1 MLDLGKQALHLLAGQ
16 GFGQGTPTPHKVTG
30 LDGVPQH
37 PLLVQAKV
45 KKVLERIEPSVD
57 RRPGA
62 AAVMVMLYK
71 LVDLT
76 KGDLGEGDR
85 YLRKEQAQITRITRD
100 AMPRELPALQVQP
113 KPIEGGLADVIHALP
128 PLKALA
134 LLYLRHRLVVLRAF
148 GAVIQLRIAQRDV
161 ERAMAHQL
169 FDHLQ

>member
-1 MLDLGKQALHLLAGQ
+1 MLDLGKQALDLLAGQ
-16 GFGQGTPTPHKVTG
+16 GFGQGTPPPHKVTG

-62 AAVMVMLYK
+62 AAVMVMLHK

-76 KGDLGEGDR
+76 KGNLGEGDR

-100 AMPRELPALQVQP
+100 AMSRELPAFQVRP
-113 KPIEGGLADVIHALP
+113 KPVESGLADVIHALP
-128 PLKALA
+128 PFKSLA
-134 LLYLRHRLVVLRAF
+134 LLHLRHRLVVLRAF
-148 GAVIQLRIAQRDV
+148 GAVIQLATPHRDV
-161 ERAMAHQL
+161 TRA
-169 FDHLQ
+169 